1 MLVPTVDTLRYPFM
15 LNTLVR
21 AGKHTMLTG
30 SVGVGKTSIVA
41 SCLGALDDSFA
52 TASMNFSARTSAT
65 RVSGAIEARPTH
77 ARHLII
83 GIMAVV
89 VIHSSCL
96 ARGEQARVEKRTK
109 DTWAPPGGKR
119 LVYFID
125 DFSMPMKARYTP
137 RCARDHFAEM
147 RPR

>member
-1 MLVPTVDTLRYPFM
+1 MLVPTVDTLRYSFM

-65 RVSGAIEARPTH
+65 RVSGAIEARSTH
-77 ARHLII
+77 LHHFSHLM
-83 GIMAVV
+83 MAACNYA
-89 VIHSSCL
+89 CL
-96 ARGEQARVEKRTK
+96 ARDEQARVEKRTK
-109 DTWAPPGGKR
+109 DTWAPPGGKK

-125 DFSMPMKARYTP
+125 DFSMPMKARSTP
-137 RCARDHFAEM
+137 RSARDHP
-147 RPR
+147 PR